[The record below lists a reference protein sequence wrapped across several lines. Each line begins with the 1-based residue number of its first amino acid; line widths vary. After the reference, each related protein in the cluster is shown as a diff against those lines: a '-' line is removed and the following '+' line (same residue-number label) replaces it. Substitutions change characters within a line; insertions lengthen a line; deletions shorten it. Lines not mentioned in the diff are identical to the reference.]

1 MSEQQKILLI
11 SGCKQSGKSSAMN
24 YLTGFLLQR
33 AKVIDMFKLD
43 EDGNLL
49 IDYRAVDPVT
59 GNEIQEWGLLDV
71 TRQDPEYVKDA
82 SRKIWPIIKPYHFAD
97 TLKEVCVAVFGLD
110 RSEIYGTDDDK
121 NKLCKI
127 RWVDM
132 GKLITLPKR
141 TKDNPRPEFMTNRE
155 FMEYYGTNVCRSL
168 NNLCWIES
176 CFKRVIGDGYPLAV
190 VPDCRFPDEVEYAQ
204 NIGAKVIRLTRQP
217 HEATHSAETSLLTYD
232 GFDKVIDNTNMTQ
245 EEKGI
250 ELVKTLQEWGWI

>member
-1 MSEQQKILLI
+1 MSEQNILLI

-33 AKVIDMFKLD
+33 SGLIKEFKLD
-43 EDGNLL
+43 EGGNLL
-49 IDYRAVDPVT
+49 IDTEVLDPTTNTVVK
-59 GNEIQEWGLLDV
+59 EWGLLDV
-71 TRQDPEYVKDA
+71 TRQDPEYVRDA
-82 SRKIWPIIKPYHFAD
+82 SRKIWPIVKAYHFAD

-121 NKLCKI
+121 NKPSKV

-155 FMEYYGTNVCRSL
+155 FMEYFGTNVCRSL

-176 CFKRVIGDGYPLAV
+176 CFKRVIGDGYPLSII
-190 VPDCRFPDEVEYAQ
+190 PDCRFPDEVEYAQ

-217 HEATHSAETSLLTYD
+217 HEGTHPAETSLLTYD
-232 GFDKVIDNTNMTQ
+232 KFDKVIDNTDMTQ

-250 ELVKTLQEWGWI
+250 ELVKWLQEIGWI